1 MSTPTPTNEP
11 QPGPIDRLLSYVAL
25 GLVAVSIISMFVVL
39 IARWLNP
46 ATDFDAFGWQFAANI
61 PVFGLP
67 IAFVL
72 IIILLILNFVRKS
85 RARREG

>member
-46 ATDFDAFGWQFAANI
+46 ATDFSVAGWQFAANL

-67 IAFVL
+67 IAFGMIVLLL
-72 IIILLILNFVRKS
+72 IINFVRKA
-85 RARREG
+85 RAGRKA

>member
-1 MSTPTPTNEP
+1 MSTPSSSNDP
-11 QPGPIDRLLSYVAL
+11 QPGRIDRVLAFTAV

-46 ATDFDAFGWQFAANI
+46 ATDFSVAGWQFAANL

-67 IAFVL
+67 IAFGMIVLLL
-72 IIILLILNFVRKS
+72 IINFVRKA
-85 RARREG
+85 RAGRKA